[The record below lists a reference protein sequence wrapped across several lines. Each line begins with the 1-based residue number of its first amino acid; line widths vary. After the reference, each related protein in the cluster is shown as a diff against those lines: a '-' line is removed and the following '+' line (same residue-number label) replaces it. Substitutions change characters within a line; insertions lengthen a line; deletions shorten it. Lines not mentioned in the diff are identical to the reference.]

1 MRFTSVMVAG
11 VLACLSV
18 AGAAAAAPTSPDE
31 LHSTL
36 HLTPTQE
43 PAWRAYQA
51 AISPDPAARTRQQAT
66 QMLLP
71 TLTTPRRIDLLNA
84 EMDAD
89 LAAMRRQG
97 EAVKAFYATLT
108 PMQQQAFDAATA
120 PSADDTQSSQ
130 PSQPLRRPP
139 SY

>member
-11 VLACLSV
+11 VLACLTL
-18 AGAAAAAPTSPDE
+18 AGAAAADPMSPGE
-31 LHSTL
+31 LHATL
-36 HLTPTQE
+36 RLTPAQE
-43 PAWRAYQA
+43 PAWRSYQA

-71 TLTTPRRIDLLNA
+71 TLTTPQRIDLLNA
-84 EMDAD
+84 QMDAT

-120 PSADDTQSSQ
+120 PSSDEESS
-130 PSQPLRRPP
+130 SAPLRQPP

>member
-11 VLACLSV
+11 VLVCLTL
-18 AGAAAAAPTSPDE
+18 AGAAAADPMSPDE
-31 LHSTL
+31 LHSSL
-36 HLTPTQE
+36 HLTPAQE

-71 TLTTPRRIDLLNA
+71 TLTTPRRIDLLDA
-84 EMDAD
+84 QMDAT

-108 PMQQQAFDAATA
+108 PAQQHAFDAATA
-120 PSADDTQSSQ
+120 PSSDDAPSSA
-130 PSQPLRRPP
+130 PLRRPP